1 MNWIRKASVAI
12 KGGPGGLG
20 FYFDKASN
28 LIKAHDGTRV
38 HSFQTK
44 QTGYVAKTADYTVVL
59 PADNGKFLTMDLL
72 TSGTFTLPAVSA
84 ANKGHRVHL
93 ITKVLPTSGAG
104 TTIAPNSVDRI
115 GFKADNTTYVGT
127 AATDVLGDNM
137 VLESDG
143 VDGWIIV
150 SQRGIWA

>member
-1 MNWIRKASVAI
+1 MNFIRKTAVAI

-20 FYFDKASN
+20 FYFDKAVS
-28 LIKAHDGTRV
+28 LLKVHDGTRSHV
-38 HSFQTK
+38 LQTK
-44 QTGYVAKTADYTVVL
+44 QTGYTAKTADYTVAL
-59 PADNGKFLTMDLL
+59 PADNGKTITMDLA

-84 ANKGHRVHL
+84 ANKGHRVTL
-93 ITKVLPTSGAG
+93 VTKSLPTSGAG
-104 TTIAPNSVDRI
+104 TAIAPNASDRI
-115 GFKADNTTYVGT
+115 GFKADNTAYTNS